1 LLFDDKLDS
10 NGLPR
15 RPSVTKAHMMDSDLT
30 GFVVWHIFIRAAI
43 VLELVKTKDRLLHI
57 DREIALGVAILA
69 SLINEG
75 KKPQQ
80 TDNPNLNKPLDDNII
95 LQLKN
100 YWMNQNFEDI
110 DNKIIDLE
118 KVTITKDL

>member
-1 LLFDDKLDS
+1 
-10 NGLPR
+10 
-15 RPSVTKAHMMDSDLT
+15 
-30 GFVVWHIFIRAAI
+30 
-43 VLELVKTKDRLLHI
+43 
-57 DREIALGVAILA
+57 
-69 SLINEG
+69 LINEG

>member
-1 LLFDDKLDS
+1 
-10 NGLPR
+10 
-15 RPSVTKAHMMDSDLT
+15 MMDSDLT

-100 YWMNQNFEDI
+100 YWMNQNFEDV

-118 KVTITKDL
+118 KVTITNHL